1 MNKTT
6 TIRVNRDIYNSI
18 KLLAQKQNENMQDI
32 IEKAINDY
40 KKKKFFD
47 ELNTAYVKLMADPKA
62 WEEEVKE
69 REEWDAVLADGWEDD
84 DEG

>member
-47 ELNTAYVKLMADPKA
+47 ELNTAYAKLMDDPKA

-69 REEWDAVLADGWEDD
+69 REEWDSILAD
-84 DEG
+84 